1 MGEAGRH
8 AQNPRVA
15 RFGALGAIPMA
26 LVVAL
31 GVNSPLGLEQRTPVP
46 ALESDTPEVQAGEVD
61 DLGAFLY
68 GRDCTSCHGAD
79 GRGSWRGPSLEDGGT
94 AATYYMLATGRMP
107 IAEPDAPVRR
117 SEPHYSADEIRAVV
131 DHVAELVDGPE
142 LPDLDPDEV
151 DLALG
156 GEVYRLHCGQCHSS
170 TGIGGALLYGQQAP
184 PVLPSEPTVIAA
196 AVVSGPGAMPS
207 FSPTGLTDEELVSV
221 VAFVEVIQDPLDAGG
236 LPLGRAGRVD
246 EGLVGWGV
254 GLAALVLLI
263 AWVARPVDR

>member
-1 MGEAGRH
+1 MGGTRRH
-8 AQNPRVA
+8 APNPRVA
-15 RFGALGAIPMA
+15 RFGALGAIPVA

-31 GVNSPLGLEQRTPVP
+31 GVGGPLGLGRRAQVP
-46 ALESDTPEVQAGEVD
+46 APQDDTPEVRVEDVE

-68 GRDCTSCHGAD
+68 GRDCTSCHGTD
-79 GRGSWRGPSLEDGGT
+79 GSGSWRGPSLDEGGT

-107 IAEPDAPVRR
+107 IAEPESPVRR
-117 SEPHYSADEIRAVV
+117 SETHYSAEEIIAVV
-131 DHVAELVDGPE
+131 DHVSGLVDGPE
-142 LPDLDPDEV
+142 IPVLDLDEA

-170 TGIGGALLYGQQAP
+170 TGIGGALLYGHQAP
-184 PVLPSEPTVIAA
+184 PVLQSEPTVIAA

-221 VAFVEVIQDPLDAGG
+221 VAFVQAIQDPLDEGG

-246 EGLVGWGV
+246 EGLVAWGV
-254 GLAALVLLI
+254 GLAALVLI
-263 AWVARPVDR
+263 IGWIARPVDR